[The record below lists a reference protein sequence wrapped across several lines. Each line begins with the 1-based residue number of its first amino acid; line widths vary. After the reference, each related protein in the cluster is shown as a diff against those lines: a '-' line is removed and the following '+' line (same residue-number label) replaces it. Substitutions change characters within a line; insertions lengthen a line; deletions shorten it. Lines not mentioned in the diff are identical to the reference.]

1 MALSVKQ
8 EKFCLEYAKSGN
20 QRQAYLKAGYKC
32 KNKASA
38 DASAS
43 ALLRNPNVKA
53 RLAELAQEVR
63 DASIA
68 DVTEMQQT
76 LTQII
81 RRELTEEMMMMM
93 VEADGVSEPETR
105 KVVKAP
111 AIKDIINA
119 INTLGKMQGVFVDK
133 VEASVDLSPLVIRD
147 DVHD

>member
-32 KNKASA
+32 KNNASA

-43 ALLRNPNVKA
+43 TLLRNPNVKA

-81 RRELTEEMMMMM
+81 RRELTEEMMMM